1 MYIFNYSLFGKNL
14 HGDDDDDLKEKTWYV
29 CDEVL
34 FLFLGVSGVH
44 LSPASSECSL
54 LTQCVN
60 ECACVRQY
68 MNVFNT
74 LKSDRYAVILAY
86 VRECVRLFCLLKYVV
101 MFLPFPSFLFSHLS

>member
-1 MYIFNYSLFGKNL
+1 MVMMMMILKKRLGMSVMNFCFRFWGSVVLICPL
-14 HGDDDDDLKEKTWYV
+14 HL
-29 CDEVL
+29 L
-34 FLFLGVSGVH
+34 
-44 LSPASSECSL
+44 PECSL

-60 ECACVRQY
+60 ECAWVRQY
-68 MNVFNT
+68 VNVLNT